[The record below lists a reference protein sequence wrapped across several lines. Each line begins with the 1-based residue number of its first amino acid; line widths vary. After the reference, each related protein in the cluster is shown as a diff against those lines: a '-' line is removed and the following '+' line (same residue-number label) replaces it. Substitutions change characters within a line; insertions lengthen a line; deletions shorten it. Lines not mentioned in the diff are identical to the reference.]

1 MQSKSAPPPVR
12 RAWQREIPGG
22 RQSLLAPSA
31 FFDVMSAME
40 AVIPA
45 EPAFAPVARKVQA
58 WVVLRRW
65 LSVLRMTLIPASLG
79 LLLLNLALLRG
90 SPLLMPWLGLL
101 LWLGG
106 ALLYAW
112 WRRPGEF
119 SALAL
124 WDDAAGRREAFAS
137 AWWFEQR
144 REDSDS
150 ARAHIAS
157 QRQLLPGAL
166 PALTRDLPLRPDRW
180 IALPLLIAIIGSFIS
195 IVTAPPS
202 DAIPMDAEMTRKA
215 ADEAKKLAQTDWEK
229 KQLAGLLED
238 EQKQVEDL
246 KQKLQKTAEDLANAA
261 GKDARSVLADLERR
275 ARDAEKLADELG
287 RSQDD
292 WASSKLVEALRQH
305 TDTADLGDS
314 VASKDSQAAAKA
326 AENLANQ
333 LKSPQL
339 SSDAK
344 QRMAETLQ
352 DVSRQAE
359 EADRQRTVGANVLS
373 ADDQMQQGDAPAAGQ
388 EFQKLAEKLRDLSL
402 REQARKE
409 LQQLA
414 EQLRNSGSSIAG
426 QNETGGAM
434 QQMGQAGQDSQG
446 NPQGQ
451 TTPQV
456 GQAQNLQQSLTPPGI
471 GQQGQQNQ
479 MQPQNQPGGG
489 QGQQQQ
495 QMMTMGQ
502 SQPGQPGQQ
511 GQPSGGQPVLTAPV
525 PGAPPPDPNA
535 PILLMPPDPDSPPGE
550 NGPLIALPGS
560 GRDPGVGKA
569 DLNNSP
575 TSKQASAGESVVQAQ
590 QNSEGRSTV
599 RSVQGAPR
607 TETGT
612 RAATQTALDAIQA
625 EEAALDESALP
636 PARREQIRRYF
647 NELRRRFEP
656 ER

>member
-1 MQSKSAPPPVR
+1 MEA
-12 RAWQREIPGG
+12 
-22 RQSLLAPSA
+22 APSA
-31 FFDVMSAME
+31 
-40 AVIPA
+40 
-45 EPAFAPVARKVQA
+45 EPIFAPAARKVQA

-65 LSVLRMTLIPASLG
+65 LSVLRMTLVPASLV
-79 LLLLNLALLRG
+79 LVLLNLAMLRG
-90 SPLLMPWLGLL
+90 SPLMTPWLGLL

-106 ALLYAW
+106 TLLYAW

-124 WDDAAGRREAFAS
+124 WDDATGRREAFAS
-137 AWWFEQR
+137 AWWFEQH
-144 REDSDS
+144 REESDS
-150 ARAHIAS
+150 ARDHIAT

-166 PALTRDLPLRPDRW
+166 PGLVRDLPLRPDRW
-180 IALPLLIAIIGSFIS
+180 LALPLLIALLGSFIS

-202 DAIPMDAEMTRKA
+202 EVIPMDAEMTRKA
-215 ADEAKKLAQTDWEK
+215 AEEAKKLTQTDWEK

-238 EQKQVEDL
+238 EQKQVEEL
-246 KQKLQKTAEDLANAA
+246 KQKLQKTAQDLADAA
-261 GKDARSVLADLERR
+261 GKDARNVLADLERR

-287 RSQDD
+287 RSNED
-292 WASSKLVEALRQH
+292 WASDKLVEALRKH
-305 TDTADLGDS
+305 ADTADLGDA
-314 VASKDSQAAAKA
+314 VAAKNTEAAAKA
-326 AENLANQ
+326 ADSLAGQ
-333 LKSPQL
+333 LQSPQL
-339 SSDAK
+339 PAETK

-352 DVSRQAE
+352 DVAREGE
-359 EADRQRTVGANVLS
+359 EADRKRTVGSSVMA
-373 ADDQMQQGDAPAAGQ
+373 ADDQMRQGDAPGAGK
-388 EFQKLAEKLRDLSL
+388 EFQKLAEKMRDLSM

-414 EQLRNSGSSIAG
+414 DQLRNSGSSIAG
-426 QNETGGAM
+426 QNEGGGAM
-434 QQMGQAGQDSQG
+434 QQMNQAGQEGQQG
-446 NPQGQ
+446 GQQGQ
-451 TTPQV
+451 NTPQV
-456 GQAQNLQQSLTPPGI
+456 GQAQNPGQSLTPPGI

-479 MQPQNQPGGG
+479 MQPQQNPSGGNQG
-489 QGQQQQ
+489 QQ

-502 SQPGQPGQQ
+502 GQPGRPGQQ
-511 GQPSGGQPVLTAPV
+511 GQQGQPMLTAPI

-535 PILLMPPDPDSPPGE
+535 PLIIMPGDPNDPPGE
-550 NGPLIALPGS
+550 NAMSITMPGS

-569 DLNNSP
+569 ELNNTP

-590 QNSEGRSTV
+590 QNNEGRSTV

-607 TETGT
+607 SETGT
-612 RAATQTALDAIQA
+612 RSATQTALDAIEA